1 MFNIKRVVDE
11 IEKACPTMALPVV
24 TVQALVEFTK
34 QSNASTFAEYMVCFA
49 NIVQFKRTNKNAEK
63 TWTKAH
69 QVNSSYT
76 AGTDLFKLFV
86 TNTSISTNF
95 DSFKNDIIEGGEIM
109 IRNSNLY
116 RQQAAEKGMTFIRD
130 NSTILVHSYS
140 RLVMLL
146 LEMASKE
153 KNFKVYVTQASPS
166 SAGLKAVQELR
177 RLNVEAAL
185 IADAAIGYIMEKVD
199 MVLVGAEGVVRNGGV
214 INQIGTFPI
223 GVVAKAA
230 GKPFYCVAE
239 SYKFVDVFPLNQ
251 DDLEFASLAPS
262 YFTDEEDNGKC
273 LISNPIV
280 DYTPPNLVTMFFTN
294 EGILTPSGVS
304 ELMLKSDKSH

>member
-11 IEKACPTMALPVV
+11 IENACPTIALPVV

-34 QSNASTFAEYMVCFA
+34 QSNASTFAEYMS
-49 NIVQFKRTNKNAEK
+49 NLNEQTNALRKPGPK
-63 TWTKAH
+63 LI
-69 QVNSSYT
+69 SYT

-95 DSFKNDIIEGGEIM
+95 DSFKNDIIEGGEVM
-109 IRNSNLY
+109 IKNSNLY
-116 RQQAAEKGMTFIRD
+116 RQLAAEKGMTFIRD

-146 LEMASKE
+146 LEIASKD

-166 SAGLKAVQELR
+166 TAGLKAVQELR
-177 RLNVEAAL
+177 RMNIQAAL

-199 MVLVGAEGVVRNGGV
+199 MVLVGAEGVVRNGGI
-214 INQIGTFPI
+214 INQIGTYPI
-223 GVVAKAA
+223 GIVAKAA

-251 DDLEFASLAPS
+251 DDLEFASLSPS
-262 YFTDEEDNGKC
+262 YFTDEEDHGKC

>member
-34 QSNASTFAEYMVCFA
+34 QSNASTFAEYM
-49 NIVQFKRTNKNAEK
+49 
-63 TWTKAH
+63 
-69 QVNSSYT
+69 VNSSYT

-239 SYKFVDVFPLNQ
+239 R
-251 DDLEFASLAPS
+251 
-262 YFTDEEDNGKC
+262 
-273 LISNPIV
+273 
-280 DYTPPNLVTMFFTN
+280 
-294 EGILTPSGVS
+294 
-304 ELMLKSDKSH
+304 